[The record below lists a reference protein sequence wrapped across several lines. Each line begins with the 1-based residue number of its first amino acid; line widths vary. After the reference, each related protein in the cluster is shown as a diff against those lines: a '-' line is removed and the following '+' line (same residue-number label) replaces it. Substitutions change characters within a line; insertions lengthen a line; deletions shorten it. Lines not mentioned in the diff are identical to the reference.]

1 MPCILLVRIHPK
13 RAQWKFSF
21 LKRNFFHTKFLI
33 RLLVLN
39 ICFFMRRFLENYFQA
54 VFVGVG
60 CFEDIISVLD
70 YKVS

>member
-1 MPCILLVRIHPK
+1 MPGILLVRIYPK
-13 RAQWKFSF
+13 RAQW
-21 LKRNFFHTKFLI
+21 
-33 RLLVLN
+33 LLVLN
-39 ICFFMRRFLENYFQA
+39 IYFMRRFLENYFQA